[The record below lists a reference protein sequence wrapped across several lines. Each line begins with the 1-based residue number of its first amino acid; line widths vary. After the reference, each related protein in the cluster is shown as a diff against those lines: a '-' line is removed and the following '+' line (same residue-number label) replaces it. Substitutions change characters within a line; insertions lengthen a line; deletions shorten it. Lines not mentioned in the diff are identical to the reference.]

1 MFEIIKLEEVQRKY
15 PVWAKILSSLSL
27 SGTINES
34 LAELLISIIEHTE
47 QLFESAPKRQASD
60 YSLRKDGELD
70 SQHFPNFPLIRERA
84 TYEKKCNLEDEIS
97 LKNMCEKVFPSH
109 SALSPGLM
117 LMTCACPKKV
127 VYGVSLMTSGESPQM
142 IFDVVMS
149 RFPDTYSPSIFYDNA
164 CKTKEYG
171 LNRETRRF
179 MKLHITCD
187 KFHEQNHTS
196 CGKSFNSSEYVS
208 LNEKNTQACE
218 QTNSKLRSV
227 ASSCTF
233 MNPDMFMRAI
243 VLYLFYQNVSKTL

>member
-1 MFEIIKLEEVQRKY
+1 
-15 PVWAKILSSLSL
+15 
-27 SGTINES
+27 
-34 LAELLISIIEHTE
+34 
-47 QLFESAPKRQASD
+47 
-60 YSLRKDGELD
+60 
-70 SQHFPNFPLIRERA
+70 
-84 TYEKKCNLEDEIS
+84 
-97 LKNMCEKVFPSH
+97 
-109 SALSPGLM
+109 
-117 LMTCACPKKV
+117 MTCACPKKV

-179 MKLHITCD
+179 MKFQVTCD